1 MSTIL
6 FSPVGGTDPISQTNL
21 YDGSMLHITR
31 VYKPDKIILYI
42 SKEMLGFHKQDNRYL
57 YCLDQLFK
65 LQGRENVSI
74 ETIERPDLTE
84 VQEYDYFYRDFADI
98 LSKIQNDM
106 APGDRLLVNV
116 ASGTPAMKSALLVLI
131 TLLNA
136 PFIAIQVSTPSKKM
150 NEHNHKDYEV
160 KTCWELNEDNRPDF
174 VDRTSVIKCPTLE
187 NLQTQNIIHRHIRS
201 YDYQAALHIA
211 QSLPVEQTKTYIDYL
226 KMAAARYTLSNTEVC
241 RLKNITGYT
250 CYPYKKEEDRKL
262 FEYLLVV
269 QVHLQ
274 RKEYADFIRSLTPA
288 IMQLFLRIMENCA
301 KLDPR
306 IYTVRTH
313 DKLCWKDS
321 ALEKDGLHSLIKL
334 SSGTNQTLVY
344 SKDVLALIQLKASNP
359 SVVKLCEGLR
369 SIETNIRN
377 IVAHDIIE
385 VTDIVIRNKTGY
397 EPEEIMDMLQKA
409 CDFAGI
415 PATSKEW
422 SSYDQ
427 MNDVII
433 SHMDI

>member
-42 SKEMLGFHKQDNRYL
+42 SKEMLNLHRQDNRYL
-57 YCLDQLFK
+57 YCLNQLFQ
-65 LQGRENVSI
+65 LQGRENVVV
-74 ETIERPDLTE
+74 ETIERPELAD
-84 VQEYDYFYRDFADI
+84 VQEYDYFYRDFGDI
-98 LSKIQNDM
+98 LSRIQNEM

-136 PFIAIQVSTPSKKM
+136 PFSAIQVSTPSRRM
-150 NEHNHKDYEV
+150 NEHNHQNYDV

-187 NLQTQNIIHRHIRS
+187 NIQTQNIIHRHILA

-211 QSLPVEQTKTYIDYL
+211 KSLPVDQTKSYMDYL
-226 KMAAARYTLSNTEVC
+226 EMAAARYTLSNTEDC
-241 RLKNITGYT
+241 RLKDLTGYT

-262 FEYLLVV
+262 FEYLLGV
-269 QVHLQ
+269 QVRLQ
-274 RKEYADFIRSLTPA
+274 RKEYADYIRSLTPA
-288 IMQLFLRIMENCA
+288 IMQLFLRILGNCA
-301 KLDPR
+301 GLDPR
-306 IYTVRTH
+306 IYTVRTN
-313 DKLCWKDS
+313 DKLCWNE
-321 ALEKDGLHSLIKL
+321 AELEKNGLSFFIRHP
-334 SSGTNQTLVY
+334 TENNQTLVY
-344 SKDVLALIQLKASNP
+344 SRDVLTLILHRASNP
-359 SVVKLCEGLR
+359 SVIKLCEELR
-369 SIETNIRN
+369 SVETNIRN
-377 IVAHDIIE
+377 MVAHDIIE
-385 VTDIVIRNKTGY
+385 VTSVVIRNKTGY
-397 EPEEIMDMLQKA
+397 EPEEIMTMLKKA
-409 CDFAGI
+409 CVFAGI
-415 PATSKEW
+415 PATSTEW

-433 SHMDI
+433 SHMDM